1 MMRKL
6 SVASIASNFT
16 KRSGSMASLHRTLD
30 DDPMVESEISKPIPA
45 TCEDDLNYGTSPP
58 ELDDTRK
65 SSLLTIPGE
74 KENAFNNPVD
84 TLGSMTHRTTGGP
97 LGAVRRLATLRA
109 KTSWALDGQRI
120 MTPPLRTSSA
130 NGVAQ
135 NRIASWSTVED
146 SEIEEK
152 DGASI
157 MPQITPIL
165 SELRVPKHNMWRAS
179 SKRGLRNLFR

>member
-1 MMRKL
+1 
-6 SVASIASNFT
+6 
-16 KRSGSMASLHRTLD
+16 MASLHRTLD
-30 DDPMVESEISKPIPA
+30 DDPMAESEISKPIPA
-45 TCEDDLNYGTSPP
+45 MCEDDLSYGTSLP

-65 SSLLTIPGE
+65 TSLLTIPGE
-74 KENAFNNPVD
+74 KENTFDNSGD
-84 TLGSMTHRTTGGP
+84 SLGPMAHGTVGGP
-97 LGAVRRLATLRA
+97 LGAVRRFATLKA
-109 KTSWALDGQRI
+109 KTSWALDGHRI

-146 SEIEEK
+146 SEIEAK

-157 MPQITPIL
+157 TPQITPIL
-165 SELRVPKHNMWRAS
+165 SELRVPKHNMWRAN